1 MRTRAEMAPKN
12 TVSREC
18 FIAMMA
24 AMKNVLSP
32 ISDTMITDKD
42 AKKPWMNPVRVT
54 SVGFCT
60 SMIPND
66 CKREKHF
73 SSQGIPYKIILFSLF
88 LIALNIILKVKM
100 DNSCEMAA
108 RVFRGK
114 DYSIHAQTAEE
125 ADQII
130 IC

>member
-66 CKREKHF
+66 YKREKNV
-73 SSQGIPYKIILFSLF
+73 SLLGISYEQILLSLF
-88 LIALNIILKVKM
+88 FIALNII
-100 DNSCEMAA
+100 
-108 RVFRGK
+108 
-114 DYSIHAQTAEE
+114 
-125 ADQII
+125 
-130 IC
+130 